1 MKIVICDD
9 EKIYVDKVYEKVKV
23 YCNDDEVS
31 CYENADMLLNDI
43 ENNAIN
49 SDIYIMD
56 IEMDNINGLDI
67 AKKIREKDTS
77 ALIIF
82 LTNYDKY
89 VYDAFE
95 VKTFRY
101 IPKERIDEKLPQ
113 AIKDAVVRI
122 KERNSKNI
130 YVGVS
135 GRVIR
140 RIELDEIVFIE
151 KYQKNIIFNLLDKST
166 VRERTT
172 LKNIYTEL
180 DSDKFIFIN
189 KGIIINLKNI
199 KYLDGLRIVMEND
212 VECYISRDRLKEVK
226 DKITNFWG

>member
-23 YCNDDEVS
+23 YCDDNEVS
-31 CYENADMLLNDI
+31 CYENADKLLNDI

-151 KYQKNIIFNLLDKST
+151 KYQKNIIFNLLDKSM

-172 LKNIYTEL
+172 LKNIYAEL

>member
-9 EKIYVDKVYEKVKV
+9 EKIYVDKVYDIVKK
-23 YCNDDEVS
+23 YCENDEIS
-31 CYENADMLLNDI
+31 CYENAEQLLNDI
-43 ENNAIN
+43 ENSTYNN
-49 SDIYIMD
+49 DIYILD
-56 IEMDNINGLDI
+56 IEIDNVNGLDI

-77 ALIIF
+77 AII
-82 LTNYDKY
+82 
-89 VYDAFE
+89 
-95 VKTFRY
+95 
-101 IPKERIDEKLPQ
+101 ILPQ
-113 AIKDAVVRI
+113 AVKDAVVRI

-151 KYQKNIIFNLLDKST
+151 KYQKNIIFNLLDKSI
-166 VRERTT
+166 VKERTT
-172 LKNIYTEL
+172 LKNIYAEL

-199 KYLDGLRIVMEND
+199 KYLDGLKIVMEND
-212 VECYISRDRLKEVK
+212 VNCYISRDRLKEVK

>member
-1 MKIVICDD
+1 
-9 EKIYVDKVYEKVKV
+9 
-23 YCNDDEVS
+23 
-31 CYENADMLLNDI
+31 
-43 ENNAIN
+43 
-49 SDIYIMD
+49 MD
-56 IEMDNINGLDI
+56 IEIDNVNGLDI
-67 AKKIREKDTS
+67 AKAIREKDTS

-101 IPKERIDEKLPQ
+101 IPKDVIEEKLPQ
-113 AIKDAVVRI
+113 AVKDAVVRI

-151 KYQKNIIFNLLDKST
+151 KYQKNIIFNLLDKSI
-166 VRERTT
+166 VKERTT
-172 LKNIYTEL
+172 LKNVYSEL

-212 VECYISRDRLKEVK
+212 VDCYISRDRLKEVK

>member
-23 YCNDDEVS
+23 YCDDDAVS
-31 CYENADMLLNDI
+31 CYENADKLLNDI

-151 KYQKNIIFNLLDKST
+151 KYQKNIIFNLLDNST

-172 LKNIYTEL
+172 LKNIYAEL